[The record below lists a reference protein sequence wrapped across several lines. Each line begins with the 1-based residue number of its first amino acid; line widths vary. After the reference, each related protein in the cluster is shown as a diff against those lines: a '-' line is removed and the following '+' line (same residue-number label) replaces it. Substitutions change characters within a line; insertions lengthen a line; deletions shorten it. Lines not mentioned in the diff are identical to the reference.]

1 MSTSHWNGTKF
12 RSAEWSTLV
21 EDLTAEDADLREQAE
36 AEEQKEL
43 SSEFLN
49 MVMEVEQ
56 ICKPRMHTREMD
68 LVLRKLK
75 ALQRN
80 LGAPVQ

>member
-1 MSTSHWNGTKF
+1 M
-12 RSAEWSTLV
+12 
-21 EDLTAEDADLREQAE
+21 EDLTAEDANLREQVE
-36 AEEQKEL
+36 AEEQNEL

-49 MVMEVEQ
+49 MVIEVEE
-56 ICKPRMHTREMD
+56 ICRPRMYTREMD

-80 LGAPVQ
+80 LGTPVQ